1 MMKIT
6 KEEAMELINQGFQ
19 FADWKTGSNGV
30 LHRTHAHHTTY
41 YMTESVKAL
50 DALIEI
56 REKQFGR

>member
-6 KEEAMELINQGFQ
+6 KDEAMELMRKGFQ
-19 FADWKTGSNGV
+19 FADRYTGSNGV

-41 YMTESVKAL
+41 YMTESIKAI

-56 REKQFGR
+56 REKIR